1 MEVCP
6 VNADCPGFVCTTD
19 ITFPRF
25 ENYRLRRESKGVKYF
40 LVTCAKKMR
49 EKKKKQDTG
58 DSFCRRFY
66 PKQQYRA
73 MLAII
78 SNSTHSLK
86 DLKHYAFDFKYF
98 HHW

>member
-49 EKKKKQDTG
+49 EKKKNKKLEIHSADAFIQ
-58 DSFCRRFY
+58 
-66 PKQQYRA
+66 
-73 MLAII
+73 
-78 SNSTHSLK
+78 SNNTEQC
-86 DLKHYAFDFKYF
+86 
-98 HHW
+98 

>member
-6 VNADCPGFVCTTD
+6 VNPDCPGFVCTTD

-49 EKKKKQDTG
+49 EKKKT
-58 DSFCRRFY
+58 RYWRFIL
-66 PKQQYRA
+66 PTLLSKATIQ
-73 MLAII
+73 
-78 SNSTHSLK
+78 SNVSNH
-86 DLKHYAFDFKYF
+86 
-98 HHW
+98 